1 MGNEAGLILLL
12 VEAIGVRNLR
22 MPMSPEF
29 RDTLFILDHELG
41 DLRQVIRVTYELG
54 EKAMRLQP
62 ALVAELVRAKELIN
76 QALKLLD

>member
-1 MGNEAGLILLL
+1 
-12 VEAIGVRNLR
+12 
-22 MPMSPEF
+22 MPMSSEL
-29 RDTLFILDHELG
+29 RDILFILDHELG

>member
-1 MGNEAGLILLL
+1 MRNEAGIILLP
-12 VEAIGVRNLR
+12 VGDIEVRNLR

-41 DLRQVIRVTYELG
+41 DLRQIIRVTYELG
-54 EKAMRLQP
+54 EKAARLQP

-76 QALKLLD
+76 QVLKLLA